1 MKLLCRPL
9 PMWPS
14 LYVRPLNSLP
24 VSHEE
29 TASGLRRLGR
39 EGSENLVRTLPPR
52 LLAVVL
58 LSGELACV
66 VVWALTGA
74 LFALVVGLVAGVSVL
89 LVALRS
95 GG

>member
-1 MKLLCRPL
+1 
-9 PMWPS
+9 
-14 LYVRPLNSLP
+14 
-24 VSHEE
+24 
-29 TASGLRRLGR
+29 
-39 EGSENLVRTLPPR
+39 VRTLLPR

-74 LFALVVGLVAGVSVL
+74 LFALIIGLVAGVSVV
-89 LVALRS
+89 LVALWS